1 MRINELL
8 RKISR
13 RFAVPAGVAVIMSV
27 TACETSHVLIGTAR
41 TPISPDQVQLYLEPP
56 AKKYQ
61 EIAVVDTSSKHTF
74 SFTAVGKTDVVI
86 RRLKEEAA
94 KLGAN
99 GILLQD
105 VADDAIGSVGAGVG
119 TEFTGDHGSISLGV
133 MGSGL
138 FSQKF
143 GRGIA
148 IYLE

>member
-13 RFAVPAGVAVIMSV
+13 KFAVPAGVAVIMSV

-41 TPISPDQVQLYLEPP
+41 KPISPDQVQLYLEPP

-105 VADDAIGSVGAGVG
+105 
-119 TEFTGDHGSISLGV
+119 
-133 MGSGL
+133 
-138 FSQKF
+138 
-143 GRGIA
+143 
-148 IYLE
+148 